1 MPRDSRRTR
10 HTRRTLLASVA
21 ALTSSTAVAL
31 LATVLPGPGGPSAG
45 ERPPPVRAVGTA
57 AATADDRLLHDAE
70 QRLLRDCMGRHG
82 FTYRVFPLADD
93 SGARLFPYV
102 VDDAA
107 WARRHGYGAELRR
120 EQEARAQRDPNRA
133 YFAALPAERR
143 AEALVTANGP
153 SPEGLTVRLPGGG
166 SVRRSDRGCVAEAQ
180 RRLYGD
186 LGAWFRSST
195 RLGVLEQLLRSR
207 VVADAAYRRSL
218 ASWRRCMNRAGHAF
232 ATPAAAR
239 ASALS
244 PVRPLPKE
252 REVERALAE
261 VRCAGESALD
271 RTARRLDRH
280 HGGLLAEE
288 YRADVETRDRLR
300 AAALPRARRVLG
312 DGLPA

>member
-1 MPRDSRRTR
+1 MPRDSRRA
-10 HTRRTLLASVA
+10 RRSLLASAA
-21 ALTSSTAVAL
+21 ALTSATAVAL
-31 LATVLPGPGGPSAG
+31 LVTLLPGPGGAPAG
-45 ERPPPVRAVGTA
+45 ERPPPVRPLGA
-57 AATADDRLLHDAE
+57 AAVTAEDRLLHDAE

-82 FTYRVFPLADD
+82 FTYRVVPLDAD
-93 SGARLFPYV
+93 SGSRIFPYV

-107 WARRHGYGAELRR
+107 WARRHGYGAESRR
-120 EQEARAQRDPNRA
+120 QREALARRDPNRA
-133 YFAALPAERR
+133 YFAALPADRR

-166 SVRRSDRGCVAEAQ
+166 TMRRSDRGCVAEAQ

-207 VVADAAYRRSL
+207 VVADTAYLRSL
-218 ASWRRCMNRAGHAF
+218 EGWRRCMDRAGHAF

-244 PVRPLPKE
+244 PVRPLPRA

-261 VRCAGESALD
+261 VRCAEESALD

-288 YRADVETRDRLR
+288 YRSDVETRDRLR
-300 AAALPRARRVLG
+300 AAALPRARRVLDG
-312 DGLPA
+312 GLPA